1 MLNRVV
7 SLCSSLVV
15 ILSVVAFALGAWWT
29 FTSTISQGDG
39 LFMMFGWCVCAMVF
53 LYRAMDPAYLDPI
66 SIIKS
71 R

>member
-1 MLNRVV
+1 
-7 SLCSSLVV
+7 VV
-15 ILSVVAFALGAWWT
+15 ILSVVAFALGVWWT
-29 FTSTISQGDG
+29 FTSTISEGDG

-53 LYRAMDPAYLDPI
+53 LYRAMDPAYLDPV